1 MLFKPS
7 FKEGHYKYISNE
19 YNHNPHS
26 ANWAPLFQST
36 QRLPAGILIIK
47 QKRSSSSKVC
57 LIVKCCKILVLQ
69 SCYAVIWY
77 DCLRYE
83 HDVDWAYLGVTDS
96 SFICIMSHHLSHIS
110 SEQVIICVK
119 KKIIQKQWWREI
131 HSHVHSFPQI
141 SVILMW
147 MWWMMIK
154 GSVENGRTW
163 GRMFTI
169 NSIIHFLLFMQ
180 NICMFFFTIHLDW
193 TLCS

>member
-110 SEQVIICVK
+110 SEQVIICVEK
-119 KKIIQKQWWREI
+119 KNHTKAVVAWD
-131 HSHVHSFPQI
+131 SFTRPFI
-141 SVILMW
+141 P
-147 MWWMMIK
+147 
-154 GSVENGRTW
+154 T
-163 GRMFTI
+163 
-169 NSIIHFLLFMQ
+169 
-180 NICMFFFTIHLDW
+180 NICYLNVDVMNDDKRKRWKWEDMGQDVHY
-193 TLCS
+193 